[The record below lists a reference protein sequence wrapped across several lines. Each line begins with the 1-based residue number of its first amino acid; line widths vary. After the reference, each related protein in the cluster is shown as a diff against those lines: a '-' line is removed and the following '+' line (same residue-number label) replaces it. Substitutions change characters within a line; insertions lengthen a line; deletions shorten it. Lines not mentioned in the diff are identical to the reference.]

1 MVRSSS
7 LQRTASALASIN
19 FMPRM
24 RSMGW
29 SQVAGARN
37 FMGSSIARM
46 PARFPEGMPAFK
58 DLKDEGMW
66 VEPSNS
72 GGGKNRSAALLPHL
86 HLCAGDQAVMS
97 QREETRDKFVG
108 AVAPNALSILWHL
121 PASYWGE
128 NTSWIQSALACI
140 LLHSHARIE
149 QIDGAPPS
157 GPAVDSSCASGMHL
171 SLLASLSDARG

>member
-1 MVRSSS
+1 MVRPSS

-121 PASYWGE
+121 PASYWGG
-128 NTSWIQSALACI
+128 TPAGSKRHWRAFCCIPVRALN
-140 LLHSHARIE
+140 R
-149 QIDGAPPS
+149 
-157 GPAVDSSCASGMHL
+157 
-171 SLLASLSDARG
+171 